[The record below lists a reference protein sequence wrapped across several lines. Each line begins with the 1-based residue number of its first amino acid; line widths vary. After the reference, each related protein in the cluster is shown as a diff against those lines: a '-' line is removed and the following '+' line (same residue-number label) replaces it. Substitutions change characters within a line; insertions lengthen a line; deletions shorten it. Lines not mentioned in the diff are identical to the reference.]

1 MDDLGHFDLWATLCT
16 SSVFAWQKNRG
27 PAHHYCLSSGYTRAK
42 NLWKGLE
49 LNFIISKNKIF
60 FLIKLNLRFLSN
72 LYTARTYPRLGS
84 SHDLVRHSYCSSS
97 VRCYR
102 VPHGSDDRLWSK
114 DPWIFGPRVR
124 LGWRCHVET
133 AHYDGRQNL
142 HGEFQVHQQ
151 PKLLCNCHLGRPN
164 CPKDSEW
171 HIRADLFNPKPVFL
185 YLESLSHSQ

>member
-1 MDDLGHFDLWATLCT
+1 MISVT
-16 SSVFAWQKNRG
+16 SICGQLFVQVLFSHDRRIEGLLITIVF
-27 PAHHYCLSSGYTRAK
+27 PAVILVPRTFRKDS
-42 NLWKGLE
+42 NL
-49 LNFIISKNKIF
+49 ISLLVKIKFFPNKIKF
-60 FLIKLNLRFLSN
+60 KVSSN

-171 HIRADLFNPKPVFL
+171 HIRADLFNPKPGFL